1 MKRKAYNSHF
11 CHMYYMTH
19 LSETAIFEEPRPT
32 ILTRDRA
39 LRTRLIILLRSK
51 MGLKEIA
58 EVLGV
63 TEWTVSVSLRRLLW
77 EMAYYLPKEEPHEG

>member
-1 MKRKAYNSHF
+1 MLRN
-11 CHMYYMTH
+11 
-19 LSETAIFEEPRPT
+19 LDVEETNVLKGEKLRDSNLWLDPPAT

-39 LRTRLIILLRSK
+39 LRTRFILLLRSK

-77 EMAYYLPKEEPHEG
+77 ELAYYLPKENSHEE

>member
-1 MKRKAYNSHF
+1 MQRTDF
-11 CHMYYMTH
+11 
-19 LSETAIFEEPRPT
+19 FVEPRAT

-39 LRTRLIILLRSK
+39 LRTRFILLLRSRL
-51 MGLKEIA
+51 GLKEIA

-77 EMAYYLPKEEPHEG
+77 ELAYYFPKEGTLHEG